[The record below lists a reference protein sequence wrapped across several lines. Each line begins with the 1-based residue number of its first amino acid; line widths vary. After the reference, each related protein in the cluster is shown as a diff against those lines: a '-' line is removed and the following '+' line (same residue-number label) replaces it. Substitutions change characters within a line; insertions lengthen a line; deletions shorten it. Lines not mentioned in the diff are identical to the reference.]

1 MIPIYRGVDADKFRQ
16 EISRSK
22 IQVSNEKSL
31 EESVRDILEF
41 VRNSGDK
48 GVRELAARFGDDC
61 APELRL
67 DKQERDRL
75 ISQVSEADK
84 ATIEI
89 AYRRIKTFATAVVDG
104 IKSSVVDCGE
114 FQTGLDYRPV
124 ERVACYV
131 PAGRY
136 PLPSTALMTAATA
149 QVAGV
154 PEICIFCPKF
164 EPEIVFAGTLAGVTE
179 FYTVGGAQAV
189 AAAAF
194 GTESIA
200 PVNMV
205 VGPGNA
211 YVTEAKRQ
219 VNGVVGIDMLAGP
232 SEICVVA
239 DGGIEASLVALD
251 LLSQAE
257 HDPDARAYLLT
268 DSEKLAGDVQSAVD
282 RKIGELDIPEFIRE
296 SIKESA
302 IVILDSL
309 NACCEL
315 ANLIAPEHLL
325 LLVEDV
331 DNCRAKLTNY
341 GALFMGYGCTVAFGD
356 YMAGPNHTLPTNRA
370 ARFQGCLSPLTFMRS
385 QSWIRVKSK
394 APQLAAQTEDFAR
407 IEGLTAH
414 AAAARSRRLEPATS
428 S

>member
-1 MIPIYRGVDADKFRQ
+1 MIPIYKDNSADEFRQ
-16 EISRSK
+16 KMSES
-22 IQVSNEKSL
+22 QVLVSNEKSI
-31 EESVRDILEF
+31 EESVKAILEL
-41 VRNSGDK
+41 VRNSGDR
-48 GVRELAARFGDDC
+48 GVRELAAKFGDTFSPD
-61 APELRL
+61 LKL
-67 DKQERDRL
+67 SDQERERL
-75 ISQVSEADK
+75 ISQVSDANRR
-84 ATIEI
+84 TIEI
-89 AYRRIKTFATAVVDG
+89 AYKRIGAFAQSVVDG
-104 IKSSVVDCGE
+104 IKPSVVDCGD

-124 ERVACYV
+124 QRVACYV

-136 PLPSTALMTAATA
+136 PLPSTALMTAVTA

-154 PEICIFCPKF
+154 AEVCILCPKF
-164 EPEIVFAGTLAGVTE
+164 EPEIVYAGTLAGVSE

-200 PVNMV
+200 SVNMI

-219 VNGVVGIDMLAGP
+219 VNGIVGIDMLAGP
-232 SEICVVA
+232 SEICVIA
-239 DGGIEASLVALD
+239 DNGIDASLVALD

-268 DSEKLAGDVQSAVD
+268 DSEKLAQKVQAEVD
-282 RKIGELDIPEFIRE
+282 KQINSLDIPEFIRD

-302 IVILDSL
+302 IVVLDSL
-309 NACCEL
+309 KACCEL

-325 LLVEDV
+325 LLLEDV
-331 DNCRAKLTNY
+331 EKYQPLLTNH

-385 QSWIRVKSK
+385 QSWIRVATR
-394 APQLAAQTEDFAR
+394 APELAAQTEDFAR
-407 IEGLTAH
+407 IEGLKAH
-414 AAAARSRRLEPATS
+414 AAAARSRHS
-428 S
+428 VG

>member
-1 MIPIYRGVDADKFRQ
+1 MIPIYKKADADKFRQ
-16 EISRSK
+16 EISQSEVT
-22 IQVSNEKSL
+22 VSNDKTI
-31 EESVRDILEF
+31 EESVKTILEL
-41 VRNSGDK
+41 VRNSGDQ
-48 GVRELAARFGDDC
+48 GVRALAAKFGDIC
-61 APELRL
+61 SQELKL
-67 DKQERDRL
+67 SDQERERM
-75 ISQVSEADK
+75 ISQVSDANK
-84 ATIEI
+84 KTIKV
-89 AYRRIKTFATAVVDG
+89 AYQRIKSFAQSVVDG
-104 IKSSVVDCGE
+104 IKESVVDCGD

-124 ERVACYV
+124 QRVACYV

-136 PLPSTALMTAATA
+136 PLPSTALMTAVTA

-154 PEICIFCPKF
+154 AEICIFCPKL
-164 EPEIVFAGTLAGVTE
+164 EPEIVYAGTLAGVTE

-200 PVNMV
+200 PVNMI

-219 VNGVVGIDMLAGP
+219 VNGIVGIDMLAGP
-232 SEICVVA
+232 SEICVIA
-239 DGGIEASLVALD
+239 DDGIDASLVALD

-268 DSEKLAGDVQSAVD
+268 DSEKLAQKVQAEVD
-282 RKIGELDIPEFIRE
+282 KQINSLDIPDFIRE

-302 IVILDSL
+302 IVVLDSL
-309 NACCEL
+309 KACCEL

-325 LLVEDV
+325 LLLDDV
-331 DNCRAKLTNY
+331 DAYQPLLTNY
-341 GALFMGYGCTVAFGD
+341 GAVFMGYGCTVAFGD

-385 QSWIRVKSK
+385 QSWIRVKTR
-394 APQLAAQTEDFAR
+394 APELAAQTEDFAR

-414 AAAARSRRLEPATS
+414 AAAARSRRVETAVS
-428 S
+428 

>member
-1 MIPIYRGVDADKFRQ
+1 MIPIYKDADADKFRQ
-16 EISRSK
+16 GIAQYK
-22 IQVSNEKSL
+22 IQVTGELSI
-31 EESVRDILEF
+31 EESVKEILQL
-41 VRNSGDK
+41 VRTSGDR
-48 GVRELAARFGDDC
+48 GVRELAARFGDKC
-61 APELRL
+61 SSELKLDEKERKRL
-67 DKQERDRL
+67 L
-75 ISQVSEADK
+75 SQVSEENK
-84 ATIEI
+84 KTIEI
-89 AYRRIKTFATAVVDG
+89 AYQRIKSFAQAVVDG
-104 IKSSVVDCGE
+104 IKSSVVDCGD

-124 ERVACYV
+124 QRVACYV

-136 PLPSTALMTAATA
+136 PLPSTALMTAVTA

-154 PEICIFCPKF
+154 AEVCIFCPKL
-164 EPEIVFAGTLAGVTE
+164 EPEIVYAGTLAGVTE

-200 PVNMV
+200 PVNMI

-232 SEICVVA
+232 SEICVIA
-239 DGGIEASLVALD
+239 DDGIDASLVALD

-268 DSEKLAGDVQSAVD
+268 DSEKLAQKVQAEVD
-282 RKIGELDIPEFIRE
+282 RQISTLDIPEFIRE

-302 IVILDSL
+302 IVVLDSL
-309 NACCEL
+309 TACCEL
-315 ANLIAPEHLL
+315 ADLIAPEHLL
-325 LLVEDV
+325 LLIAEIE
-331 DNCRAKLTNY
+331 NYRKQLNNY

-385 QSWIRVKSK
+385 QSWIRVNTR
-394 APQLAAQTEDFAR
+394 APALATQTEDFAR

-414 AAAARSRRLEPATS
+414 AAAARSRRLESAVT
-428 S
+428 